1 MGYILA
7 LASAALV
14 CFVFYGDWVRLGSH
28 ILQAAAVASGA
39 VFLAGMYARVSI
51 WTKGGAG
58 LMGFVSASV
67 AGFFSPDCL
76 LGRRLYRE
84 HKIRGVILAVT
95 IWSFLALFAGTLF
108 TSFEYTLRLDLTS
121 SRIFSLVMDVSGAA
135 LLVTTA
141 FYIVRRLVD
150 RESRV
155 IAVMEDHVLLW
166 GLLSI
171 VLTGFLLEGT
181 RMAAYPDP
189 EAAWSPAGMLAS
201 RLITAFVA
209 GKDMPGL
216 RNALYNLHAFIVF
229 AFIAYIPFSK
239 QFHMFAAQIVTARA
253 RESARERERLMH
265 ET

>member
-7 LASAALV
+7 SVLAALV
-14 CFVFYGDWVRLGSH
+14 CFVFYGDWMRLGSH
-28 ILQAAAVASGA
+28 FLQAAAVVSGA
-39 VFLAGMYARVSI
+39 VFLAGMYARVSV

-58 LMGFVSASV
+58 LPGLVYASV

-84 HKIRGVILAVT
+84 HKIRGVVLAVT
-95 IWSFLALFAGTLF
+95 IWSFLALLAGTLS
-108 TSFEYTLRLDLTS
+108 TSFEYTFRLDLTS
-121 SRIFSLVMDVSGAA
+121 SRIFSLIMDVSGAA

-150 RESRV
+150 KGARV

-166 GLLSI
+166 GLLVI
-171 VLTGFLLEGT
+171 VLTGFLLEGA
-181 RMAAYPDP
+181 RMAAYPGP

-201 RLITAFVA
+201 KLITAFAA
-209 GKDMPGL
+209 GGDMPGL
-216 RNALYNLHAFIVF
+216 RNALYNLHALIVF
-229 AFIAYIPFSK
+229 AYIAYTPYSK
-239 QFHMFAAQIVTARA
+239 QFHMFAAQIVTAGA
-253 RESARERERLMH
+253 RESARERRRLMH